1 METECIMLLPSVCAV
16 LANPELPIPDDTCLE
31 KLLDWFKVMTCK
43 APVESLMQQNTCL
56 TELIATVIKQKDPE
70 PCMLSFIFRLTG
82 LLAASVDGFSF
93 LEHLRLLGEVFGNR
107 ELMQKRT
114 WEDATVRCGWIHG
127 LLNAVQNLKAFQFIL
142 KNELIEVILPL
153 QQDCSLF
160 VSSAASQL
168 LIQLLTLPA
177 QQSMNAPVLRGDG
190 HSSDMKDLLQ
200 STSNENHEWTDVV
213 KHIGMHVEETLLSGE
228 PFHIEQSLKL
238 MTLACK
244 RCEPWILQILWE
256 KVVGHI
262 ESLLETHPTTL
273 TQPLVELLLSVSR
286 TPIYQEAD
294 STIST
299 LLMHFLQTISPA
311 QAGSLA
317 SGILNLKN
325 CPQSLGMSA
334 ISVILHPL
342 EFILYSASQQPQDP
356 GLLETRF
363 YEDMT
368 IEEQLCRKTSCIA
381 LLGNSLSHIHELLEI
396 ITQPY
401 YATHF
406 RPEAILSSVLLVLQ
420 MCIGAAIPTTPAGS
434 QICRH
439 LIGSVKVQK
448 FAVDALGSILHL
460 KGIVVSDS
468 VHHLL
473 LEYLRN
479 PDTDSLVLKKVMQ
492 ATLKYVL
499 CFSDLT
505 AMWPIFDKDL
515 FPVLKKRLCDI
526 RWEVRDSTLELLTH
540 LTLHLQDNE
549 EFPPL
554 LLNSGILQIAM
565 SLLKDHEGY
574 VRASTVSFLGQAIY
588 IMNNKDDKL
597 NSNTIQ
603 FTQEG
608 IVSQLVDILSQ
619 DSESFPR
626 RAALRVFTG
635 WLQQCSRL
643 PIENF
648 EESLSVVFKVG
659 CSDFDWE
666 VRVHSLELAE
676 VWIDQTLANT
686 LVPSC
691 PYAVTPSTDLKR
703 KSLSELMLKLKTLQ
717 IFDILFVGL
726 HDCDRPVAQKAC
738 AVLMSLQKII
748 FEKGDFPTNEV
759 STNGHEK
766 AGSILKDCFLTQN
779 SAAQTGLINLTGKTV
794 DNIAEIL
801 AALDL
806 KTIQNNLGHS
816 SDYIQNSPR
825 SLLQDI
831 LAVAE
836 TTVDNVIDCY

>member
-43 APVESLMQQNTCL
+43 
-56 TELIATVIKQKDPE
+56 
-70 PCMLSFIFRLTG
+70 
-82 LLAASVDGFSF
+82 
-93 LEHLRLLGEVFGNR
+93 
-107 ELMQKRT
+107 
-114 WEDATVRCGWIHG
+114 
-127 LLNAVQNLKAFQFIL
+127 
-142 KNELIEVILPL
+142 ELIEVILPL
-153 QQDCSLF
+153 QQDRSLF
-160 VSSAASQL
+160 VSSAANQL
-168 LIQLLTLPA
+168 LIKLLTLPT
-177 QQSMNAPVLRGDG
+177 QQSMNAPVLSGDG
-190 HSSDMKDLLQ
+190 HSSDMRDLLQ
-200 STSNENHEWTDVV
+200 STSTENREWTNVV
-213 KHIGMHVEETLLSGE
+213 KHVGTHVEETLLSGE

-244 RCEPWILQILWE
+244 TCEPWILQILWE

-273 TQPLVELLLSVSR
+273 TQPLVELLLSVS
-286 TPIYQEAD
+286 
-294 STIST
+294 
-299 LLMHFLQTISPA
+299 SPR
-311 QAGSLA
+311 SL
-317 SGILNLKN
+317 S
-325 CPQSLGMSA
+325 MSA
-334 ISVILHPL
+334 ISVFLHPL
-342 EFILYSASQQPQDP
+342 EFILYSASQQPQDQ

-396 ITQPY
+396 
-401 YATHF
+401 
-406 RPEAILSSVLLVLQ
+406 
-420 MCIGAAIPTTPAGS
+420 
-434 QICRH
+434 
-439 LIGSVKVQK
+439 
-448 FAVDALGSILHL
+448 
-460 KGIVVSDS
+460 
-468 VHHLL
+468 
-473 LEYLRN
+473 
-479 PDTDSLVLKKVMQ
+479 VLKKVMQ

-499 CFSDLT
+499 CYPDLT

-565 SLLKDHEGY
+565 SLLTDHEGY

-608 IVSQLVDILSQ
+608 IVSRLVGVLSQ

-648 EESLSVVFKVG
+648 EETLSVVFKVG
-659 CSDFDWE
+659 CGDFDWE

-686 LVPSC
+686 LIPSC
-691 PYAVTPSTDLKR
+691 PYAVTPSTDLRR

-738 AVLMSLQKII
+738 AVLMSLQKL

-759 STNGHEK
+759 STNGREK
-766 AGSILKDCFLTQN
+766 ADSILKDCFLTQS
-779 SAAQTGLINLTGKTV
+779 SAAQTGLINLTGQTV
-794 DNIAEIL
+794 DDIAEIL

-806 KTIQNNLGHS
+806 KTVQHNLGHS
-816 SDYIQNSPR
+816 SDYIQKSPH